1 MNFFRT
7 ILVVFFILS
16 LSGCVMDIDSSI
28 ARYDQVK
35 NQVNLGDS
43 KNKVLAVLSPAQED
57 LSNSYKKDPE
67 KYIKDGVRVE
77 IYYFR
82 SDRQPDGLTTDDEF
96 TPYLFND
103 GILVGVGWTV
113 LGGPKT
119 QGQTSD
125 STYISNDNTV
135 IVY

>member
-1 MNFFRT
+1 MSLIKAIILT
-7 ILVVFFILS
+7 IFLFAV
-16 LSGCVMDIDSSI
+16 SGCVTDIDNSI
-28 ARYDQVK
+28 AKYDQLK

-43 KNKVLAVLSPAQED
+43 KYKVLGILSAAQD
-57 LSNSYKKDPE
+57 NLSESYKKDPE
-67 KYIKDGVRVE
+67 RYIKDGVNVE

-103 GILVGVGWTV
+103 EVLVGIGWTV

-119 QGQTSD
+119 QGQASD
-125 STYISNDNTV
+125 STYISNDSTV